1 MIELRTLGL
10 LDLRTTDGREI
21 RAVLQQPK
29 RLALLAFLSASAP
42 RRFHRRDT
50 LLALFWPELDQ
61 EHARAAL
68 RRSLYFLR
76 SELGPEIIA
85 GRGDEEIAVPEEV
98 LWCDTT
104 AVDRALASGSMGMVL
119 ELYRGPLLDGLYVAG
134 AASEFQDWLDSERA
148 RLRRAVATAAQSL
161 SDDLESRGRFAEA
174 AQWCRRALELLPDEE
189 ATLRRLLALLD
200 RSGDRSAALR
210 AYEDHARRLVQ
221 QFEIQPG
228 AETRQLVESI
238 RQRRDPVTQSVSS
251 REPVPSQAP
260 VADRIAVLPF
270 SVRGNSRYAYLGEGM
285 VDLLATQLDGAG
297 EIRAV
302 DPRALL
308 RFVHQDTESQK
319 APDASTVAQHF
330 RAGRY
335 LVGSIVEAGGRIRA
349 SSSLYATD
357 GPLLATAEAEA
368 ATEDQLFELVDDLAR
383 QLVSAH
389 GVNPGSRLTRIAAL
403 TTTSLPAL
411 RAYLTGECELR
422 AGRYF
427 GALQHFQAAVDADQS
442 FALAHYRLAA
452 AAAGCALADLART
465 HSDKGFEH
473 RLRLSQHDQLVFSA
487 QRAWLQGSVRD
498 AESLYNTITGTY
510 PDDVEA
516 WFHLG
521 DLLFHSNPL
530 RGRSAAEG
538 RKPLERV
545 LRLEPRHVAAM
556 VHLAR
561 ICAIEGQTG
570 EMLRLIE
577 RTLETSP
584 DGDQAL
590 AMRALRAFATRSET
604 GIAEIS
610 EELQHARALTVA
622 IAFSDVALY
631 SGDLAGAEKLARGFI
646 QAARSPELR
655 SLCHTLIA
663 HLALAGGKPEAAWQ
677 ELRQARSLDPTWGL
691 EMQGLFAALP
701 FADLPDSDRQDVY
714 DALSRWDPAAAPP
727 SMFLVFAMH
736 NDLHAAL
743 RAYLLGLL
751 SLRSGDISSATG
763 HSLTLAELED
773 SQAGLVPSLGV
784 ELRAAIARAEGR
796 TADAL
801 AMLERP
807 QPQHWFQ
814 LTVASPFFAQTSQRY
829 LRAELLRESGRTQEA
844 AGWYASAAERSPY
857 ELIYAGP
864 ARRRLAEMGLS
875 R

>member
-1 MIELRTLGL
+1 MIEFRTLGL
-10 LDLRTTDGREI
+10 LDLRAPDGREI

-29 RLALLAFLSASAP
+29 RLGLLAYLSVSAP

-76 SELGPEIIA
+76 SELGPETIS
-85 GRGDEEIAVPEEV
+85 GRGDEEILVPEEV

-104 AVDRALASGSMGMVL
+104 ALERAVATGDVKLVL
-119 ELYRGPLLDGLYVAG
+119 ELYRGTLLEGLYVAG
-134 AASEFQDWLDSERA
+134 AASEFQNWLDSERA
-148 RLRRAVATAAQSL
+148 RFGRAAASAAQSL
-161 SDDLESRGRFAEA
+161 SADLESRGRLAEA
-174 AQWCRRALELLPDEE
+174 AQWCRRALELQPDEE
-189 ATLRRLLALLD
+189 AILRRLLDLLD

-210 AYEDHARRLVQ
+210 TYDDYARRLVQ
-221 QFEIQPG
+221 EFEIQPG
-228 AETRQLVESI
+228 AETRHVVETI
-238 RQRRDPVTQSVSS
+238 RQRRDTVSEAVS
-251 REPVPSQAP
+251 PPTPGSSGDPITE
-260 VADRIAVLPF
+260 RIAVLPF

-308 RFVHQDTESQK
+308 RFVHQDADGST
-319 APDASTVAQHF
+319 APDASAVARHF

-335 LVGSIVEAGGRIRA
+335 LVGSIVEAGGRLRA
-349 SSSLYATD
+349 SSSLYST
-357 GPLLATAEAEA
+357 GGQLLAGAEAEA
-368 ATEDQLFELVDDLAR
+368 AGEDQLFELVDDLAR

-403 TTTSLPAL
+403 TTASLPAL
-411 RAYLTGECELR
+411 RAYLSGERELR

-427 GALQHFQAAVDADQS
+427 GALQHFQSAVDSDQS
-442 FALAHYRLAA
+442 FALAHYRLAS
-452 AAAGCALADLART
+452 AAAGCALADLARV

-487 QRAWLQGSVRD
+487 QRAWLQGSVRN
-498 AESLYNTITGTY
+498 AESLYNTITGIY

-530 RGRSAAEG
+530 RGRSAAES
-538 RKPLERV
+538 RKPFERV
-545 LRLEPRHVAAM
+545 LHLEPGHIAAM
-556 VHLAR
+556 VHLVR
-561 ICAIEGQTG
+561 VCAIEDQAA
-570 EMLRLIE
+570 EMLELVE
-577 RTLETSP
+577 RILDISP

-590 AMRALRAFATRSET
+590 AMRALRAFATHRADA
-604 GIAEIS
+604 IAEIS

-622 IAFSDVALY
+622 IAFSDTALY
-631 SGDLAGAEKLARGFI
+631 SGDLAGAEKLARTFI
-646 QAARSPELR
+646 QVARSPELR

-663 HLALAGGKPEAAWQ
+663 HLALAGGKPETAWQ
-677 ELRQARSLDPTWGL
+677 ELQQARSLDPTWGL

-701 FADLPDSDRQDVY
+701 FGDVTESDRRAVY
-714 DALSRWDPAAAPP
+714 DALSRWDPSTAPS

-736 NDLHAAL
+736 NDLHVAL

-751 SLRSGDISSATG
+751 SLRSGDVSSATG

-773 SQAGLVPSLGV
+773 SQTGLVPSLGV

-829 LRAELLRESGRTQEA
+829 LRAELLREAGRPREA
-844 AGWYASAAERSPY
+844 AGWYASIAERSPY
-857 ELIYAGP
+857 ELIYAEP
-864 ARRRLAEMGLS
+864 ARRRLDEMGLS